1 MPQRRQNSIVRTPM
15 RSIFGCSTT
24 PAVFSIRV
32 HGTPR
37 QPRSPASASPTG
49 PAPTIKT
56 GVRSVSL
63 SSQERAAVIIG
74 RGYKVSFAGRRG
86 SLMPKPVAG
95 AWPLLHGRV
104 EITNN
109 GSSRTRTQHDRRRS
123 FRVHV
128 LAPLHSLAHGTRPV
142 AGRHHYPRRLAA
154 RQRNRRQ
161 LLAQF
166 AVGDAVA
173 LCRATDERRADI
185 PRQLHVGRGCRRHGD
200 RRCPRRVAA
209 IPAAPAPDCRRH
221 SRSVHDRRLWRAKT
235 CLRALV
241 HSVVRH
247 RHRIQDCAC
256 RESRFLHRLFR
267 HAQRR
272 ARSRC
277 QARADGADHRRQ
289 RAPGLA
295 SHRSPGRR
303 AFDLRWFSHRGP
315 LLSRRRRNRRAD
327 LVQPRAWLSGADRSD
342 EFRHHQRVRGHRN
355 GDAPGA
361 RRQLAHEFARDAA
374 AVLAAADRSDHGNV
388 TMAGAAL
395 LEVRKLG
402 KRFAQRHGREASP
415 WVIQD
420 LSFSVREGEFLT
432 IVGPSG
438 AGKSTLLN
446 IIAQID
452 TTTAGEIVFDGTN
465 VTTRDPRALRP
476 GCNRRIGYVTQEDNL
491 LPWRSTLHNVLFSVE
506 VQGRLNDETRGRAE
520 MLIHAVG
527 LAGYER
533 YYPNELSGGMRK
545 RTALIRTLVYDPPVI
560 LMDEPFASVDAQT

>member
-1 MPQRRQNSIVRTPM
+1 MARRELGPSMTVAVPSGSTSWL
-15 RSIFGCSTT
+15 RSIRWRTVLDRLLVGIIILGAWQLGTVIVGNYWLSSPWATLSRFAAQLMNGELIFHASYTLGEAAAGT
-24 PAVFSIRV
+24 LIGGVPAV
-32 HGTPR
+32 
-37 QPRSPASASPTG
+37 
-49 PAPTIKT
+49 
-56 GVRSVSL
+56 
-63 SSQERAAVIIG
+63 
-74 RGYKVSFAGRRG
+74 
-86 SLMPKPVAG
+86 
-95 AWPLLHGRV
+95 LLP
-104 EITNN
+104 
-109 GSSRTRTQHDRRRS
+109 
-123 FRVHV
+123 F
-128 LAPLHSLAHGTRPV
+128 
-142 AGRHHYPRRLAA
+142 
-154 RQRNRRQ
+154 
-161 LLAQF
+161 LL
-166 AVGDAVA
+166 
-173 LCRATDERRADI
+173 
-185 PRQLHVGRGCRRHGD
+185 RRH
-200 RRCPRRVAA
+200 PIVVA
-209 IPAAPAPDCRRH
+209 ILDPFMIGGYGAP
-221 SRSVHDRRLWRAKT
+221 KT

-272 ARSRC
+272 ARARC
-277 QARADGADHRRQ
+277 KARADGADHRRQ

-295 SHRSPGRR
+295 SHRSPERR

-315 LLSRRRRNRRAD
+315 LLRRRRRNRRAD

-374 AVLAAADRSDHGNV
+374 AALAAADRSDHGNV

-395 LEVRKLG
+395 LEIRKLG
-402 KRFAQRHGREASP
+402 KRFAQRHGREPSP

-452 TTTAGEIVFDGTN
+452 TTSAGEIVFDGRN

-491 LPWRSTLHNVLFSVE
+491 LPWRSTLHNVLFALE
-506 VQGRLNDETRGRAE
+506 VQGRLNDETRARAE
-520 MLIHAVG
+520 MLIRAVG
-527 LAGYER
+527 LAGYEH
-533 YYPNELSGGMRK
+533 YYPHELSGGMRK

-560 LMDEPFASVDAQT
+560 LMDEPFASVDAQTRTQLQADLLKLWDLGRKTIIFVTHDITEAIALGDRALVLSRQPSRIAAEHIIPIPRPRNIKDIFALEGFAATYEKIRADVQ